1 MLKGP
6 RAAKGFVF
14 VNADAHGQAAAGDRK
29 LIRSHVMRGKNTR
42 TRALPGRVMGRS
54 PATSV
59 GLQRPQHAAG
69 DSDPSEESHG
79 ARARSELLDS
89 DEDALARIGHAEIV
103 PGAADMFTFVKFP
116 EDIDS
121 SSRSLLCAS
130 RPAPDAFCPPDF
142 SYMKDEMYPI
152 VRYSRPDTPKAYWFH
167 WAHLDLAYLHSIL
180 YMTSFSLDSLR
191 GQKSKRTEFHA
202 YRMIH
207 ELNKQL
213 SDPNTAL
220 TDSTTI
226 VVMGLALIAESF
238 GDVESAHMHVMGL
251 KKIVDLR
258 GGIESFANHPLLQS
272 KLHRI
277 CTGANL
283 AFHQDIASFD
293 SAFDSSSELAQLRPS
308 DASCFYRSRSLVR
321 TLERRLYASL
331 KDVQDLSQLLNDSHD
346 SGHKIREMSLE
357 DLITYIQSR
366 LLMLEFEDN
375 DIFPELLQ
383 LSLLAFLT
391 TIFWGFPGV
400 KFEYPRLANQLRQAC
415 MAFTPSTPG
424 ESYFFAWA
432 LMMGAT
438 SVFRGPG
445 QTWLLQRL
453 RPLIRDSL
461 GRTWFEVKNNLR
473 QVMWIDSIHDGPGIE
488 VFNRCLGEIGDRS
501 IVPI

>member
-14 VNADAHGQAAAGDRK
+14 VTADAYGQAAAGDRK

-42 TRALPGRVMGRS
+42 TRALPGRVKGRS
-54 PATSV
+54 PATAV
-59 GLQRPQHAAG
+59 GNQRPQHAAG
-69 DSDPSEESHG
+69 DSGSFEESHG
-79 ARARSELLDS
+79 AQTRSELLDS
-89 DEDALARIGHAEIV
+89 DEDALARIRHAEMV
-103 PGAADMFTFVKFP
+103 PGAADMFTFIKFT

-121 SSRSLLCAS
+121 SSRSLLWAY
-130 RPAPDAFCPPDF
+130 F

-152 VRYSRPDTPKAYWFH
+152 VRYSRPDTPKTYWFH

-180 YMTSFSLDSLR
+180 YMT
-191 GQKSKRTEFHA
+191 
-202 YRMIH
+202 MIH

-220 TDSTTI
+220 TESTTI
-226 VVMGLALIAESF
+226 VVIGLALIAESF

-258 GGIESFANHPLLQS
+258 GGIESFASHPLLQS

-283 AFHQDIASFD
+283 TFHQDAASFD
-293 SAFDSSSELAQLRPS
+293 SAFDSSSELARLKPS
-308 DASCFYRSRSLVR
+308 DASCFSRSRSVVR
-321 TLERRLYASL
+321 TLERRLYAVL
-331 KDVQDLSQLLNDSHD
+331 KDVQDLSQLINDSHD

-375 DIFPELLQ
+375 DIFPELLR

-391 TIFWGFPGV
+391 TTFWGFPGV

-415 MAFTPSTPG
+415 MTFTPSTAG
-424 ESYFFAWA
+424 ESYLFAWA
-432 LMMGAT
+432 MMVGAT
-438 SVFRGPG
+438 SVSRGTD

-473 QVMWIDSIHDGPGIE
+473 QAMWIDSIHDGPGIE
-488 VFNRCLGEIGDRS
+488 VFNQCLGKTGDRG

>member
-6 RAAKGFVF
+6 RAAKEFVF
-14 VNADAHGQAAAGDRK
+14 VTADAYGQAAAGDRK

-42 TRALPGRVMGRS
+42 TRALPGRVKGRS
-54 PATSV
+54 PATAV
-59 GLQRPQHAAG
+59 GIQRPQHAAG
-69 DSDPSEESHG
+69 DSDSSEESHG
-79 ARARSELLDS
+79 ARTRSELLDS
-89 DEDALARIGHAEIV
+89 DEDALARIRDSEMV
-103 PGAADMFTFVKFP
+103 PGAADMFTFIKFP

-121 SSRSLLCAS
+121 NSRSLLCAY
-130 RPAPDAFCPPDF
+130 F

-152 VRYSRPDTPKAYWFH
+152 VRYSRPDTPKTYWFH
-167 WAHLDLAYLHSIL
+167 WAYLDLAYLHSIL

-226 VVMGLALIAESF
+226 VVMALALIAESF
-238 GDVESAHMHVMGL
+238 GDVVSAHMHVMGL

-258 GGIESFANHPLLQS
+258 GGIESFASHPLLQS
-272 KLHRI
+272 KLHRTGLVHSI

-283 AFHQDIASFD
+283 AFHQDAASFD
-293 SAFDSSSELAQLRPS
+293 SAFDSSSELAQLKPS
-308 DASCFYRSRSLVR
+308 DASCFSRSRSVVR
-321 TLERRLYASL
+321 TLERRLYAIL
-331 KDVQDLSQLLNDSHD
+331 RDVQDFSQLINDSHD

-357 DLITYIQSR
+357 DLITYIQSL

-375 DIFPELLQ
+375 DIFPELLR

-415 MAFTPSTPG
+415 MAFTPRTAG
-424 ESYFFAWA
+424 ESYLFAWA
-432 LMMGAT
+432 LMVGAT
-438 SVFRGPG
+438 SVFRGPD

-473 QVMWIDSIHDGPGIE
+473 QAMWIDSIHDGPGIE
-488 VFNRCLGEIGDRS
+488 VFNQCLGETGHRS

>member
-14 VNADAHGQAAAGDRK
+14 VTADAHGQTAAGDRK
-29 LIRSHVMRGKNTR
+29 VIRSHVMRGKNTR
-42 TRALPGRVMGRS
+42 TRALPGRVKGRS
-54 PATSV
+54 PATAV
-59 GLQRPQHAAG
+59 GIQRPQHAAG
-69 DSDPSEESHG
+69 DSDSSEESHG
-79 ARARSELLDS
+79 ARTRSELLDS
-89 DEDALARIGHAEIV
+89 DEDALARIRHAEMV
-103 PGAADMFTFVKFP
+103 PGAADMFAFIKFP
-116 EDIDS
+116 ENIDS
-121 SSRSLLCAS
+121 SSRSLLCA
-130 RPAPDAFCPPDF
+130 C
-142 SYMKDEMYPI
+142 
-152 VRYSRPDTPKAYWFH
+152 T
-167 WAHLDLAYLHSIL
+167 
-180 YMTSFSLDSLR
+180 
-191 GQKSKRTEFHA
+191 TEFHA

-213 SDPNTAL
+213 SDPNAAL

-226 VVMGLALIAESF
+226 VVMALALIAESF

-258 GGIESFANHPLLQS
+258 GGIESFASHPLLQS

-283 AFHQDIASFD
+283 AFHQDAASFD
-293 SAFDSSSELAQLRPS
+293 SAFDSSSELARLKPS
-308 DASCFYRSRSLVR
+308 DASCFSRSRSVVR
-321 TLERRLYASL
+321 TLERRLYAIL
-331 KDVQDLSQLLNDSHD
+331 KDVQDLSQLINDSHD

-366 LLMLEFEDN
+366 LLMPEFEDN
-375 DIFPELLQ
+375 DIFPELLR

-415 MAFTPSTPG
+415 IAFTPSTAG
-424 ESYFFAWA
+424 ESYLFAWA
-432 LMMGAT
+432 LMVGAT
-438 SVFRGPG
+438 SVFRGPD

-488 VFNRCLGEIGDRS
+488 VLNQCLGETGDRS

>member
-14 VNADAHGQAAAGDRK
+14 VTADAHGQTAAGDRK

-42 TRALPGRVMGRS
+42 TRALPGRVKGRS
-54 PATSV
+54 PATAV
-59 GLQRPQHAAG
+59 GIQRPQHAAG
-69 DSDPSEESHG
+69 DSDSSEESHG
-79 ARARSELLDS
+79 ARTRSELLDS
-89 DEDALARIGHAEIV
+89 DEDALARIRHAEMV
-103 PGAADMFTFVKFP
+103 PGAADMFTFIKFP

-121 SSRSLLCAS
+121 SSRSLLCAY
-130 RPAPDAFCPPDF
+130 F

-152 VRYSRPDTPKAYWFH
+152 VRYSRPDTPKTYWFH

-226 VVMGLALIAESF
+226 VVMALALIAESF

-258 GGIESFANHPLLQS
+258 GGIESFASHPLLQS
-272 KLHRI
+272 KLHRTGLVHSI

-283 AFHQDIASFD
+283 AFHQDAASFD
-293 SAFDSSSELAQLRPS
+293 SAFDK
-308 DASCFYRSRSLVR
+308 
-321 TLERRLYASL
+321 RRLYAIL
-331 KDVQDLSQLLNDSHD
+331 KDVQDLSQLINDSHD

-375 DIFPELLQ
+375 DIFPELLR

-415 MAFTPSTPG
+415 MAFTPSTAG
-424 ESYFFAWA
+424 ESYLFAWA
-432 LMMGAT
+432 LMVGAT
-438 SVFRGPG
+438 SVFRGPD

-488 VFNRCLGEIGDRS
+488 VFNQCLGETGDRS